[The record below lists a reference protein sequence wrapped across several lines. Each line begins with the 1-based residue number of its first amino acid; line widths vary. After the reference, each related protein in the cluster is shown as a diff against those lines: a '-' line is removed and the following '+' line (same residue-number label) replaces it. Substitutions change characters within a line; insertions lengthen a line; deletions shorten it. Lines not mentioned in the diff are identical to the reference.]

1 MLKKCVTDNLEQLLE
16 YLNNEKE
23 YNTFLIADINNY
35 GFESDC
41 QDVWM
46 DVEGEECKGVYLRF
60 YSNLLVYSKE
70 ASLNIEIM
78 QDILSEYEI
87 AVIMG
92 KSSLLAPIED
102 EIGYFGGGSK
112 HLYRLADE
120 EKLKPE
126 NQDIIQAEITDT
138 DEIFEFLASIPE
150 IRALYTSKDMIHDRI
165 ANHDGVHLFIRKDGK
180 IISHGNTTSSSGAT
194 VILGGIATAPEFTR
208 QGYAASVTSQL
219 AREVLSLGAV
229 PCLFADE
236 SVHEFYDKLGFE
248 SLGGWSTLVKK

>member
-1 MLKKCVTDNLEQLLE
+1 MLKKCITDNLEQLLE
-16 YLNNEKE
+16 YLNDEKE
-23 YNTFLIADINNY
+23 YNTFLIADINAY

-46 DVEGEECKGVYLRF
+46 DIEEEQCKGVYLRF

-70 ASLNIEIM
+70 EKLNIDIM
-78 QDILSEYEI
+78 KELLSEHEI

-92 KSSLLAPIED
+92 KSSLLSPIED
-102 EIGYFGGGSK
+102 EIGYYGGGSK
-112 HLYRLADE
+112 HLYRLSSE

-126 NQDIIQAEITDT
+126 NPDIVQAETADT

-180 IISHGNTTSSSGAT
+180 IISHGNTTSTSGAT
-194 VILGGIATAPEFTR
+194 IILGGIATAPEFTR
-208 QGYAASVTSQL
+208 QGYAASVTSEL
-219 AREVLSLGAV
+219 AREVLRLGAI

-236 SVHEFYDKLGFE
+236 SVHGFYDKLGFE
-248 SLGGWSTLVKK
+248 SLGGWSTMVKK